1 MKQKAQVIL
10 DYDYYKDL
18 LEFEKAVKENT
29 IISFPISDFYGF
41 NFCYISQI
49 DKDEYVEKITKL
61 YKNLE
66 DENNMLKA
74 ELHKPIKKSFFRKLL
89 RY

>member
-1 MKQKAQVIL
+1 MGQKAQVIL

-29 IISFPISDFYGF
+29 IICFPISDFYGF
-41 NFCYISQI
+41 NFSYISQI
-49 DKDEYVEKITKL
+49 NKDEYVEKITKL

-74 ELHKPIKKSFFRKLL
+74 ELMEKSRKKSFFKRIF
-89 RY
+89 

>member
-1 MKQKAQVIL
+1 MKEKAKITI
-10 DYDYYKDL
+10 DYDYYKNL
-18 LEFEKAVKENT
+18 LEIEKAVKENT
-29 IISFPISDFYGF
+29 NICFPISDFYGF

-49 DKDEYVEKITKL
+49 NKDEYVEKITKL

-74 ELHKPIKKSFFRKLL
+74 ELREKSRKKSLFKRIF
-89 RY
+89 

>member
-1 MKQKAQVIL
+1 MKEKAKIII
-10 DYDYYKDL
+10 DYDYYKNL

-29 IISFPISDFYGF
+29 IICFPISDFYGF
-41 NFCYISQI
+41 NFSYISQI
-49 DKDEYVEKITKL
+49 NKDEYVEKITKL

-74 ELHKPIKKSFFRKLL
+74 ELREKSRKKSLFKRIF
-89 RY
+89 